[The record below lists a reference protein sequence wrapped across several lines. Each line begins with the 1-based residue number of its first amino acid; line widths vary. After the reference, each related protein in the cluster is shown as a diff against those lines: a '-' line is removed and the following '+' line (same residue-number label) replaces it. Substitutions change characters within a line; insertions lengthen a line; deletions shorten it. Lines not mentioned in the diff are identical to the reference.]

1 MALVWSDENKYDSW
15 LRVEIAVREAWAER
29 GVIPPEAI
37 EKIRRARY
45 DPERTAQYE
54 REMHHDFNAFLRS
67 VADSLG
73 EESRFVHLGLTS
85 YDVEDTAL
93 ALRLIEATELI
104 EEGVRALIEAIGVRA
119 QEHKKTLC
127 MGRSHGV
134 HAEPTSF
141 GLKLAAWYDEMRRH
155 QHRITTAKEQISV
168 GKISG
173 PVGSHATAPPDLE
186 EEVCGRLG
194 LLVEPISTQVV
205 HRDRH
210 ALYMSTLA
218 LVAASLDKFATE
230 IRHLQRTEVL
240 EVEEP
245 FSQGQTGSSSM
256 PHKRNPEK
264 CERISGLARLFRG
277 YTVSAFENVA
287 LWHER
292 DISHSSVERVI
303 LPDACILLDYMLDV
317 FTFIVRGMLVYPE
330 RMRENIELSYG
341 LPFSQ
346 RVLLALIEK
355 GMNRQEAYKIVQS
368 NAMRSWEQRTP
379 YLDLLAEDPPVMAH
393 LAREELAAL
402 FDYEFYLKHVDK
414 SFARIG
420 LPTGG

>member
-1 MALVWSDENKYDSW
+1 MIPRYTRPAMARVWSDASKLDSW
-15 LRVEIAVREAWAER
+15 LKVEVAVCEAWAER
-29 GVIPPEAI
+29 GVIPTEAM
-37 EKIRRARY
+37 ERIRRARY
-45 DPERTAQYE
+45 DPERAADYE

-67 VADSLG
+67 VADSLR

-85 YDVEDTAL
+85 NDVEDTAL
-93 ALRLIEATELI
+93 ALRLIEATEIL
-104 EEGVRALIEAIGVRA
+104 EEDVRALMDALAVRA
-119 QEHKKTLC
+119 REHKETLC
-127 MGRSHGV
+127 MGRTHGV

-155 QHRITTAKEQISV
+155 QHRLTHAKEQVSV

-186 EEVCGRLG
+186 EEVCGNLG

-210 ALYMSTLA
+210 ALYVSTLA
-218 LVAASLDKFATE
+218 LIAASLDKFATE

-245 FSQGQTGSSSM
+245 FSEGQTGSSSM

-264 CERISGLARLFRG
+264 CERICGLARLFRG
-277 YTVSAFENVA
+277 YTVSALENVA

-303 LPDACILLDYMLDV
+303 LPDACTLLDYMLDL
-317 FTFIVRGMLVYPE
+317 FAFIVRGLQVYPE
-330 RMRENIELSYG
+330 RMRENLEASYG

-346 RVLLALIEK
+346 RVLLA
-355 GMNRQEAYKIVQS
+355 RTS
-368 NAMRSWEQRTP
+368 TCWQRTRP
-379 YLDLLAEDPPVMAH
+379 SPLTSLATSSPRSSTTA
-393 LAREELAAL
+393 
-402 FDYEFYLKHVDK
+402 
-414 SFARIG
+414 S
-420 LPTGG
+420 T